1 MYLILNHAE
10 RIVDISE
17 EARYVKRQENGVIVG
32 ALKTTSIGENTALSS
47 GARKRTRTQSI
58 RQTPTPFIPLSRPA
72 ISATAIRWQA

>member
-32 ALKTTSIGENTALSS
+32 CAQEDAD
-47 GARKRTRTQSI
+47 
-58 RQTPTPFIPLSRPA
+58 A
-72 ISATAIRWQA
+72 I